1 VLVALGATTAVAWA
15 YLVAMAVEMHGMDMG
30 SSMAMEIRPWTALDF
45 VLMFVL
51 WGVMLVGLMGPPAAP
66 TTLVY
71 AAVARKA
78 ASQGTPVA
86 PTAAFVCGYV
96 AMWTLFSV
104 AATVAQW
111 ALDQAALLSPAMV
124 AISPWLGALLL
135 FAAGL
140 YQLTPAKQACLRH
153 CRAPAHFIAAHWRP
167 GAGGAFRMGAHH
179 GAYCLG
185 CCWALM
191 GLLFFGGVMNL
202 LWIAAI
208 TLFVLAEKVLPVR
221 DGAARWTGGAMRVGG
236 ALVAAGWIA
245 PCPPFQPSG
254 ARSASSRHSMVSRA
268 RAWPSRCWLRS
279 RSQASKEVAA
289 SAASR
294 SSGALFSSGS
304 QLSSASRS
312 SRTKTVS

>member
-1 VLVALGATTAVAWA
+1 MTEPSRVSLPRRDRWAVLMALGATTAVAWA
-15 YLVAMAVEMHGMDMG
+15 YLVAMAVEMGGMDMG

-45 VLMFVL
+45 LLMFVM
-51 WGVMLVGLMGPPAAP
+51 WAVMMVGMMVPTAAP

-111 ALDQAALLSPAMV
+111 SLDQAALLSPAMV
-124 AISPWLGALLL
+124 TSSPWLGALLL

-140 YQLTPAKQACLRH
+140 YQLTPAKEACLRH
-153 CRAPAHFIAAHWRP
+153 CRAPAHFIAEHWRP
-167 GAGGAFRMGAHH
+167 GVVGAFRMGAFH

-221 DGAARWTGGAMRVGG
+221 NGAARWTGGAMMLAG
-236 ALVAAGWIA
+236 ALVAARWIA
-245 PCPPFQPSG
+245 S
-254 ARSASSRHSMVSRA
+254 
-268 RAWPSRCWLRS
+268 
-279 RSQASKEVAA
+279 
-289 SAASR
+289 
-294 SSGALFSSGS
+294 
-304 QLSSASRS
+304 
-312 SRTKTVS
+312 